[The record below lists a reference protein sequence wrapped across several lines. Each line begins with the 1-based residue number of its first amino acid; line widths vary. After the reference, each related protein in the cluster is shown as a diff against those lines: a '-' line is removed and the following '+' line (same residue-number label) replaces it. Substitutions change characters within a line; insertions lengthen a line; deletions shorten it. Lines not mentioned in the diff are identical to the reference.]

1 MTRNAFLILSLN
13 LSVALSLSAQ
23 VQTNEA
29 ADKYQLSYQNVFDN
43 MHYNQGFRPQVHYTP
58 ITGQIA
64 YATGLI
70 LYKGE
75 YHLFYMY
82 DEWSRQRRDNKN

>member
-1 MTRNAFLILSLN
+1 MTRNVFLILSLN

-29 ADKYQLSYQNVFDN
+29 ADKNQLSYQNVFDN

-64 YATGLI
+64 DATGLI

-75 YHLFYMY
+75 YHLNFCFKQ
-82 DEWSRQRRDNKN
+82 EE